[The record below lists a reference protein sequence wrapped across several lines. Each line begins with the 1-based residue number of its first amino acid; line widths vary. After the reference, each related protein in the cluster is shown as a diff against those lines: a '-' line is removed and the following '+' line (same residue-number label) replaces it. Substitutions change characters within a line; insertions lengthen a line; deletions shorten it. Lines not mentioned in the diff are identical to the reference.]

1 MQRHILVLLTL
12 LATLPQNALSS
23 DSTPCHNGLCDV
35 FRMSINTMGGS
46 SSLFTPTLPGGSS
59 PHVEAPASLD
69 SSPIACSKTV
79 RVPKPVYEAIVSTMG
94 RMANRD
100 YLARVQEFTPH
111 EQTML
116 LFFHTVIQQ
125 ARGLRSCGGN

>member
-1 MQRHILVLLTL
+1 M
-12 LATLPQNALSS
+12 
-23 DSTPCHNGLCDV
+23 CDI
-35 FRMSINTMGGS
+35 FRVSINAMGGS
-46 SSLFTPTLPGGSS
+46 SSAFTPTLPGGSA

-69 SSPIACSKTV
+69 ASPAACSKTV
-79 RVPKPVYEAIVSTMG
+79 RVPKPVYDAIMSTMQ
-94 RMANRD
+94 RVANRN

-125 ARGLRSCGGN
+125 ARGLRSCGGS